1 MNKRLN
7 KMEKSQIVFIILVLA
22 SAFLLII
29 NFIPVF
35 IINAGLT
42 TEFTE
47 PLYFDY
53 SAYVNQSAPNMN
65 FADSQYSSV
74 IGNSC
79 ETYLHFNLEL
89 LPERTGQLYFFI
101 DFYDLYD
108 FYHDVWVYT
117 PVNYVEINIIS
128 IEESWNA
135 SEITWNNKPEHG
147 EIINTI
153 NISDIVQGPFIE
165 YYNLQKAVNL
175 TEIYPIHELGEI
187 NLCINIT
194 KNNQQL
200 NTTSVLLSPS
210 LLWNYEKVILSYTN
224 IISSS
229 IISSMLIG
237 TIYFFRKDIY
247 TCSSCGAKK
256 VHTEISCF
264 KCEKTFEVD
273 QITKRSDYQLILIL
287 VWTFIFFE
295 VFYLIITV
303 LTNWLIYEQPILSPL
318 PIVLWLVIY
327 YIIIRKKIKLYKK
340 LKI

>member
-1 MNKRLN
+1 
-7 KMEKSQIVFIILVLA
+7 MEKSQIVFIVLVLA

-42 TEFTE
+42 AEFTE
-47 PLYFDY
+47 PLYFEY

-65 FADSQYSSV
+65 FADSQYSSI

-89 LPERTGQLYFFI
+89 LPEQTGQLYFFI
-101 DFYDLYD
+101 YSYDFYD
-108 FYHDVWVYT
+108 FYHDTWVYT
-117 PVNYVEINIIS
+117 PVDYVEINIIS

-135 SEITWNNKPEHG
+135 SELIWNNKPEHG
-147 EIINTI
+147 EIIKTV
-153 NISDIVQGPFIE
+153 NISDILQGWFIQH
-165 YYNLQKAVNL
+165 YNLQKAVNL
-175 TEIYPIHELGEI
+175 TEIYPINELGEI

-200 NTTSVLLSPS
+200 NTTSVLLYPR
-210 LLWNYEKVILSYTN
+210 LLWKYEKVILSYTN

-229 IISSMLIG
+229 IIFSMLIG

-264 KCEKTFEVD
+264 NCEKTFEVD
-273 QITKRSDYQLILIL
+273 QIIKRSDYQLILIL
-287 VWTFIFFE
+287 IWTFIFFE
-295 VFYLIITV
+295 VSYLTFTLVTWLIFELII
-303 LTNWLIYEQPILSPL
+303 LLYL
-318 PIVLWLVIY
+318 LVILWIIVY
-327 YIIIRKKIKLYKK
+327 FIIITKKIKLYKK
-340 LKI
+340 LKK